1 MSNEPKAFNGT
12 LTNFGVAPYQH
23 DSNNSQSYFVDIKQ
37 PNGNDRTIWAMGLRE
52 HIEKGGFK
60 VGDQVNLIDLGVP
73 EGSRRKEWQVERY
86 EPSFDKNSIEADFTP
101 EKQKQAIQN
110 PINDYDK
117 LKSNFDLD
125 ALPSFVKNNYIGMPV
140 NRFLKDEKVNYYD
153 KADQSS
159 VAFEDRKNALHT
171 SRQDEKTIKA
181 MLDLA
186 QSKGWSSIK
195 LKGTEEFKREAWLE
209 ASIRGI
215 ETKGYTPTEKD
226 LADLKIRQELRTNN
240 QVEVDKQS
248 SPTITATQEQ
258 KVSTETPDLEESS
271 KPQEKQGFLD
281 KLKDK
286 FYTKETDKTKA
297 DHLKDV
303 SLSVA
308 TSAGLALATGDS
320 LTTGMLAKDIITDK
334 ADNLAMDKVVD
345 LIDNHQQNVD
355 NSLAIKKEWHEINYD
370 NGEEELSKHFDNIG
384 KYDLNENQL
393 FAIEVWRRKVENDYK
408 DHPDFVAK
416 KLNNLNEKIPDI
428 ASGKFELPMS
438 PDIKVTPNI
447 EVQTHDKASQDRVR

>member
-1 MSNEPKAFNGT
+1 
-12 LTNFGVAPYQH
+12 
-23 DSNNSQSYFVDIKQ
+23 
-37 PNGNDRTIWAMGLRE
+37 
-52 HIEKGGFK
+52 
-60 VGDQVNLIDLGVP
+60 
-73 EGSRRKEWQVERY
+73 
-86 EPSFDKNSIEADFTP
+86 
-101 EKQKQAIQN
+101 
-110 PINDYDK
+110 
-117 LKSNFDLD
+117 
-125 ALPSFVKNNYIGMPV
+125 MPV

-416 KLNNLNEKIPDI
+416 KLEDLNSKIPDI
-428 ASGKFELPMS
+428 ASGRFELPTS

-447 EVQTHDKASQDRVR
+447 EVQSHDKASQDRVR